1 MFLIFSLSQSL
12 CYSQVS
18 RLEPDLRSEIISIQ
32 SEIQSLMLDPV
43 RSALRDCARLLN
55 IPVVR
60 GDLALQVARQNYY
73 TSRQSEVRD
82 QLLRQKTFFE
92 LVRLAQD
99 AELLRG
105 KRVMEQLDE
114 IVKRLEGAAEAATQR
129 DNTLTQPHLTQVPYL
144 GPNAKQQIMSSKDTA
159 FSR

>member
-1 MFLIFSLSQSL
+1 
-12 CYSQVS
+12 
-18 RLEPDLRSEIISIQ
+18 
-32 SEIQSLMLDPV
+32 MLDPV

-73 TSRQSEVRD
+73 TSRQSEIRD

-105 KRVMEQLDE
+105 KRVMGQLDE

-129 DNTLTQPHLTQVPYL
+129 ENTLTQPHLTQVPYL

>member
-1 MFLIFSLSQSL
+1 M
-12 CYSQVS
+12 S
-18 RLEPDLRSEIISIQ
+18 RLEPDLRSEISSIQ

-73 TSRQSEVRD
+73 TSRQSEIRD

-105 KRVMEQLDE
+105 KRVMGQLDE

-129 DNTLTQPHLTQVPYL
+129 ENTLTQPHLTQVPYL

>member
-1 MFLIFSLSQSL
+1 M
-12 CYSQVS
+12 S
-18 RLEPDLRSEIISIQ
+18 RLEPDLRSEILSIQ

-114 IVKRLEGAAEAATQR
+114 IVKRLQEAAEAATQR
-129 DNTLTQPHLTQVPYL
+129 ENTLTQPHLTQVPYL

>member
-1 MFLIFSLSQSL
+1 
-12 CYSQVS
+12 
-18 RLEPDLRSEIISIQ
+18 
-32 SEIQSLMLDPV
+32 MLDPV

-114 IVKRLEGAAEAATQR
+114 IGKRLEAAAEAATQR
-129 DNTLTQPHLTQVPYL
+129 EITLTQPHLTQVPYL
-144 GPNAKQQIMSSKDTA
+144 GPDAKQQIMISKDIA
-159 FSR
+159 FIR

>member
-1 MFLIFSLSQSL
+1 
-12 CYSQVS
+12 
-18 RLEPDLRSEIISIQ
+18 
-32 SEIQSLMLDPV
+32 MLDPV

-114 IVKRLEGAAEAATQR
+114 IVKRLEGTAEAATQR

>member
-1 MFLIFSLSQSL
+1 
-12 CYSQVS
+12 
-18 RLEPDLRSEIISIQ
+18 
-32 SEIQSLMLDPV
+32 MLDPV

-99 AELLRG
+99 AELRRG

-129 DNTLTQPHLTQVPYL
+129 ENTLTQPHLTQVPYL
-144 GPNAKQQIMSSKDTA
+144 GPNAKQQIMSSKDIA